1 MTAAAENQQPAA
13 AALEAPPYSIRDS
26 WRFAALLFAID
37 GICLGQFGFAVLLF
51 GWTVLVR
58 VPMIALAWK
67 DRPLRAFRIKKV
79 ALYLLA
85 VVGIMVLF
93 IFNRQMGTQRADELV
108 KAVEA
113 YAAKRGQFPQN
124 LEQLVPDFMSS
135 IPLARYTLA
144 SNDFSYRTLPDGKH
158 ALSWTVTPPFA
169 RKSYT
174 FEEKRW
180 VTQD

>member
-1 MTAAAENQQPAA
+1 MNVAAEGQPAVEVPA
-13 AALEAPPYSIRDS
+13 DVPVYSIRDS

-58 VPMIALAWK
+58 IPMIALAWK
-67 DRPLRAFRIKKV
+67 DKPLRVFRIKKV

-85 VVGIMVLF
+85 VVGIMALF
-93 IFNRQMGTQRADELV
+93 MFNRQVGTQRADDLV

-113 YAAKRGQFPQN
+113 YSAKHGQFPQN
-124 LEQLVPDFMSS
+124 LEQVVPDFMSS

-144 SNDFSYRTLPDGKH
+144 SNDFSYRTGPDGKH
-158 ALSWTVTPPFA
+158 VLSWTAMPPLA
-169 RKSYT
+169 RRSYT

-180 VTQD
+180 VTIH

>member
-1 MTAAAENQQPAA
+1 MNVAAESQQAVEVPVDVPA
-13 AALEAPPYSIRDS
+13 YSIRDS

-67 DRPLRAFRIKKV
+67 DKPLRVFRIKKV

-85 VVGIMVLF
+85 VVGITALF
-93 IFNRQMGTQRADELV
+93 IVNRQVGTQRADELV

-113 YAAKRGQFPQN
+113 YSAKHGQFPQN
-124 LEQLVPDFMSS
+124 LEQVVPDFMSA

-144 SNDFSYRTLPDGKH
+144 SNDFSYRTAADGKH
-158 ALSWTVTPPFA
+158 VLSWTEIPPFA

-180 VTQD
+180 VTLD

>member
-1 MTAAAENQQPAA
+1 MNVAAEGQPAVVAPAA
-13 AALEAPPYSIRDS
+13 AQVYSIRDS

-37 GICLGQFGFAVLLF
+37 GICLGQFGFAALLF

-58 VPMIALAWK
+58 IPMIALAWK
-67 DRPLRAFRIKKV
+67 DRPLRNFRIKKV

-93 IFNRQMGTQRADELV
+93 IFNRQVGTQRAEELV

-113 YAAKRGQFPQN
+113 YSAKHGQFPQN
-124 LEQLVPDFMSS
+124 LEQVVPEFMSA
-135 IPLARYTLA
+135 IPVARYTLA
-144 SNDFSYRTLPDGKH
+144 ANDYSYKTAPDGKH
-158 ALSWTVTPPFA
+158 VLSWTVTPPLA
-169 RKSYT
+169 RKSCT

-180 VTQD
+180 VTLE